1 MVADLNLLGSVG
13 DLYCFCNTLSMLV
26 SIWISVINMR
36 SSICDVLLNYFV
48 SVYVNEN
55 LNSSIWEVD

>member
-26 SIWISVINMR
+26 KFALGSGRFVFRGFMCFTNITS
-36 SSICDVLLNYFV
+36 LNTVFEIE
-48 SVYVNEN
+48 S
-55 LNSSIWEVD
+55 LKML